1 MNIVWSIVIVA
12 HLGAKPVFVEA
23 WTTKEPCELY
33 AKQIQN
39 AMCIPVVVG
48 SKHNIE
54 KQVESLNELM
64 K

>member
-12 HLGAKPVFVEA
+12 YLGAKPVFVEA

-48 SKHNIE
+48 SKHDIE
-54 KQVESLNELM
+54 KQV
-64 K
+64 